1 MSKIVP
7 TELGSEKISVLL
19 KKYAIPAIIAMTA
32 TSIYNLV
39 DAIYIGHGLG
49 AFAISGLAI
58 TFPFMNIQAA
68 FGMLVGVGAST
79 ILSVLLGQK
88 NYKMAEKVLGNV
100 VMLNIVIGLFLTVV
114 CLSFINPILGF
125 FGASTNTLPY
135 ARDYMVVLLAGN
147 LISCMYWSF
156 NAILRAAGH
165 PKQAMVSTI
174 MTVCINAAL
183 DPIFIFAFHMGIR
196 GAAIG
201 TLLAQ
206 GIALIYLVKILSN
219 KNEVVHLEK
228 GIYKFNK
235 KIDKEILNIGMSP
248 FLMNIVASGVIIIIN
263 LQLKRYGGDLYIGAY
278 GIVNRIA
285 FLFLMIVFG
294 FNQGLQPIVGYNY
307 GAQQKERVIEGL
319 KLTLVLAEIVMLT
332 GFISSQLFP
341 KVLVGAF
348 TTDPKLLEIA
358 IVALKYTMLAFPVVT
373 IQAVG
378 SNFFQ
383 SLGKSRKALFLS
395 LSRQLIFF
403 VPLLF
408 IMPLFNGTEGVWM
421 AFPMAD
427 ILAAVITAVTLLKFI
442 KTYRKGPIKLKI
454 LS

>member
-7 TELGSEKISVLL
+7 TELGTEKISVLL

-68 FGMLVGVGAST
+68 FGTLVGIGAAT

-100 VMLNIVIGLFLTVV
+100 VMLNLVIGSLLSVV
-114 CLSFINPILGF
+114 CLIFINPILGF

-135 ARDYMVVLLAGN
+135 AKDYMVVLLAGN

-165 PKQAMVSTI
+165 PKQAMASTI

-183 DPIFIFAFHMGIR
+183 DPVFIFVLHMGIR
-196 GAAIG
+196 GAAVG

-206 GIALIYLVKILSN
+206 TIALVYLVKILSN
-219 KNEVVHLEK
+219 KSEVVHLEK

-235 KIDKEILNIGMSP
+235 KIDKEILNIGLSP
-248 FLMNIVASGVIIIIN
+248 FLMNIVASGVIVIIN
-263 LQLKRYGGDLYIGAY
+263 LQLKRYGGDIFIGAY

-285 FLFLMIVFG
+285 FLFLMVVFG

-319 KLTLVLAEIVMLT
+319 KLTLFMAEIVMLT
-332 GFISSQLFP
+332 GFLLSQIIP

-348 TTDPKLLEIA
+348 TTDPDLVKIA
-358 IVALKYTMLAFPVVT
+358 VTALKFTMLAFPVIT

-383 SLGKSRKALFLS
+383 SLGKSRIALFLS

-408 IMPLFNGTEGVWM
+408 IMPLIKGTEGVWM
-421 AFPMAD
+421 AFPLAD
-427 ILAAVITAVTLLKFI
+427 TLAAIITAITLLKFI
-442 KTYRKGPIKLKI
+442 KKYRKEPAKLKT